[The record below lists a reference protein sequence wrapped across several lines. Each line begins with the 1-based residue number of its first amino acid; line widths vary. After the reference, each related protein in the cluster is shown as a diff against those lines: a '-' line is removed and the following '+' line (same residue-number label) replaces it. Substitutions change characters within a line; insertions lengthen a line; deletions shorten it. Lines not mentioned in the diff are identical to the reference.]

1 VIADF
6 DQGGD
11 AGSQAP
17 LRKLKP
23 STLISSLAHSLQ
35 ALRVDSRKKF
45 VLMLGAGA
53 SISSGVKPT
62 REIIQGLLQNHGAD
76 LSGTDTERFDKLWER
91 SSRDIRRA
99 FLAPLLEAHRPSVGY
114 QHLAVLI
121 QRGFF
126 DLALTFNY
134 DRLLEQALEDLGF
147 KNYKVVTR
155 GETELEEIARLVES
169 PAKAFTLLKL
179 HGSLESTD
187 YFLFDQ
193 KEMSAYPEQ
202 LEKLVARLTARNIIV
217 CGYGFGDACAVKA
230 FSATGESV
238 VSVNRSGVPDM
249 LRGMQYNRRSQE
261 WDLRGEEGEFDY
273 FMSHLAQELLE
284 PPISDVA
291 VRNPFHFLAAYEVD
305 QKAWFCGRKGLAR
318 KVLAALSN
326 ETTPVLHVIGPPK
339 SGKTSFIRAGIM
351 AELDESSCK
360 GRYLRCRSDLDN
372 QLRDLAHSL
381 SPEQLAPADLQA
393 ALAALR
399 AAAGKPLIL
408 VLDQFERVMRGASES
423 AARRQQLVALFDA
436 LCRAACPDFRI
447 VFVAAQTEDVQ
458 YFTFLYTK
466 SALPVA
472 LKHAVFDDTVFE
484 IRPLSVRAVRNI
496 VCLLL
501 KSSGRS
507 FDDGIPGLL
516 ASKFGEVRER
526 GRTFTLAHVQALCH
540 LLVTE
545 PRTAADMFQPHLR
558 PQLEDALHL
567 AINEYDILNFLE
579 DFPAKREPH
588 LVRRCMQ
595 VVPDIGKTE
604 IAKLITHRFA
614 DLLLDPEFPER
625 VS

>member
-1 VIADF
+1 MIADF
-6 DQGGD
+6 DQGAG
-11 AGSQAP
+11 AGSKAP

-23 STLISSLAHSLQ
+23 RTLISSFAHSLQ
-35 ALRVDSRKKF
+35 ALRADSRKKF

-62 REIIQGLLQNHGAD
+62 PEIVQGLLQVHGAD
-76 LSGTDTERFDKLWER
+76 LSGTDAERFDKLWER
-91 SSRDIRRA
+91 SPPDMRRA
-99 FLAPLLEAHRPSVGY
+99 FLAPLREAHRPSLGY
-114 QHLAVLI
+114 QQLAVLI

-134 DRLLEQALEDLGF
+134 DLLLEQALEDLGF
-147 KNYKVVTR
+147 KDYKVVTR

-193 KEMSAYPEQ
+193 KEMSAYPDE
-202 LEKLVARLTARNIIV
+202 LEKLVARLTARHIVV
-217 CGYGFGDACAVKA
+217 CGYSFRDACVIKA
-230 FSATGESV
+230 FSPRGGSV

-249 LRGMQYNRRSQE
+249 LRGIQYNRRSQD
-261 WDLRGEEGEFDY
+261 WDLRGDEGEFDY

-284 PPISDVA
+284 PPVSDAA
-291 VRNPFHFLAAYEVD
+291 VRNPFHFLAAYEVG
-305 QKAWFCGRKGLAR
+305 QKDWFCGRKGLAR
-318 KVLAALSN
+318 KVLAALCN
-326 ETTPVLHVIGPPK
+326 ETRPVLHVIGPPK

-351 AELDESSCK
+351 AELNESSCK
-360 GRYLRCRSDLDN
+360 YLRCRSDLDN
-372 QLRDLAHSL
+372 QLRDLARSL
-381 SPEQLAPADLQA
+381 SPGQLAPANLQA

-399 AAAGKPLIL
+399 TAAGKPLIL
-408 VLDQFERVMRGASES
+408 FLDQFERAMRGASES

-458 YFTFLYTK
+458 YFTLLYTK

-472 LKHAVFDDTVFE
+472 LKHAVFDDTLFE

-496 VCLLL
+496 VLLLL

-526 GRTFTLAHVQALCH
+526 GRTFTLAHVQALCS

-558 PQLEDALHL
+558 PQLEDALHQV
-567 AINEYDILNFLE
+567 INEYDILNFLE

-595 VVPDIGKTE
+595 VVPDTGKTE
-604 IAKLITHRFA
+604 IAKLIKHRFA
-614 DLLLDPEFPER
+614 DLLRDPEFPDR